1 MNIWFL
7 RLVRFECAIIAIYHV
22 LLGVVATLVPDL
34 AAELAPVMYGIS
46 LEVLAPLKPEYL
58 VIIRFMGAFA
68 ITFGLL
74 MAFAAWDPLSNGTIV
89 LGGAIFFSLRILDR
103 ILGADTLI
111 SSFQTTPS
119 QNLAHILLMGS
130 FVIILGIFSI
140 YRSRVTSRV
149 AAA

>member
-34 AAELAPVMYGIS
+34 AAKLAPVMYGIS

-111 SSFQTTPS
+111 SSFQTTAS

-130 FVIILGIFSI
+130 FVIILGVFSI